1 MFFPVTQVNDLVT
14 RTTKAKLI
22 EIVGQGQLNNFLQFF
37 VEAYLNQR
45 LRKVQPS
52 IRHTNSAQLN
62 SIQLVGIGD
71 LRICS
76 DIKRKT
82 DH

>member
-45 LRKVQPS
+45 LRKVQP
-52 IRHTNSAQLN
+52 HQL
-62 SIQLVGIGD
+62 S
-71 LRICS
+71 
-76 DIKRKT
+76 T
-82 DH
+82 T